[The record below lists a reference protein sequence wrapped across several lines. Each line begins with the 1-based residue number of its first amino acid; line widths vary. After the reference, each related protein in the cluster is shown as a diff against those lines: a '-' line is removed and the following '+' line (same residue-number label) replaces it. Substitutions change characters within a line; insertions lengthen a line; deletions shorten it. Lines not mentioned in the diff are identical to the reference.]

1 MGGVFRY
8 PYKRSLMHILRYLFL
23 SFGMAAIALSLPAQ
37 VQPLTE
43 ISTELGSN
51 AKAYSFTDDQ
61 GVTLLFQEKG
71 QARIFLLDPEMQ
83 LRQSY
88 TLDNLP
94 KNPNLHP
101 LGFTNKANALHFYYL
116 DLSTGEYQAYSVSK
130 RDGSSEQYR
139 LDLRERRAH
148 LHAGAFTYQGT
159 LHIVRM
165 PRNSNIIRVCKFE
178 DGGQFETEEIT
189 LERIDFV
196 EKVDYQLSTIHP
208 DSTIELAH
216 TWQAGKMYQYGP
228 YLYLS
233 LDEAD
238 QTYIV
243 EVDLPSGRQAERS
256 FPSPKLG
263 DNPNHYKSNSLLWQD
278 LLIQFATSEDSLK
291 VQIRDLRS
299 GGIMSQYAYGSDE
312 RVQISSGKI
321 LHQPL
326 VGNLE
331 VVNSTEEFLSY
342 CADAPNVAVAA
353 RSLPDS
359 LLIFVA
365 GAVRPVQERGLS
377 GIVLSERYET
387 IWFETQLDLISLSPA
402 LPLASSPRWRKRP
415 QPKPQ
420 EMDFT
425 FNNKKYRG
433 YYDQRSGSYK
443 ISPLITH

>member
-1 MGGVFRY
+1 M
-8 PYKRSLMHILRYLFL
+8 LRYLFL
-23 SFGMAAIALSLPAQ
+23 ALSLTICILSVNAQ

-43 ISTELGSN
+43 IDTELGRN
-51 AKAYSFTDDQ
+51 AKAYSFTDAQ

-71 QARIFLLDPEMQ
+71 QARIFLLDPNMA

-94 KNPNLHP
+94 QNPNLHP

-139 LDLRERRAH
+139 LDLRERRTH

-165 PRNSNIIRVCKFE
+165 PRNSNVVRVCKFE

-189 LERIDFV
+189 LERIDFA

-256 FPSPKLG
+256 FPSPTLG
-263 DNPNHYKSNSLLWQD
+263 DNPTHYKSNSLLWQD

-299 GGIMSQYAYGSDE
+299 GGIMSQYAYGSDQK
-312 RVQISSGKI
+312 VQISSGKI

-326 VGNLE
+326 VGNLTT
-331 VVNSTEEFLSY
+331 VNSTEEFLSF
-342 CADAPNVAVAA
+342 CAAAPNVAVAA

-387 IWFETQLDLISLSPA
+387 VWFETQLDLISLSPA
-402 LPLASSPRWRKRP
+402 LPLASSPRWSRP
-415 QPKPQ
+415 ASKKPQ
-420 EMDFT
+420 QLSFT
-425 FNNKKYRG
+425 FNNQKYQG
-433 YYDQRSGSYK
+433 YYDSRTGQYK
-443 ISPLITH
+443 ISPHSNN

>member
-8 PYKRSLMHILRYLFL
+8 DSKRSLMHMLRYL
-23 SFGMAAIALSLPAQ
+23 LSL
-37 VQPLTE
+37 LL
-43 ISTELGSN
+43 LGSLALLQAQQN
-51 AKAYSFTDDQ
+51 PLLEIETQLGRNTKAYSFTDEQ
-61 GVTLLFQEKG
+61 GVTLLFQERG
-71 QARIFLLDPEMQ
+71 QARIFLLDRNMQ

-88 TLDNLP
+88 TLSDLP
-94 KNPNLHP
+94 QNPNLHP
-101 LGFTNKANALHFYYL
+101 LGFTNQADALHFFYL
-116 DLSTGEYQAYSVSK
+116 DLRSGEYQAYSVSK
-130 RDGSSEQYR
+130 QDGSADSYR
-139 LDLRERRAH
+139 VDLRERRAH

-165 PRNSNIIRVCKFE
+165 PRNSNVVRVCKFE

-189 LERIDFV
+189 LKRTDFA

-228 YLYLS
+228 YLYLT

-238 QTYIV
+238 QTYVV
-243 EVDLPSGRQAERS
+243 EVDLPGGRQSERS
-256 FPSPKLG
+256 FASPKLG
-263 DNPNHYKSNSLLWQD
+263 DNPNHYKTNSLLWQD

-299 GGIMSQYAYGSDE
+299 GGIMSQYAYGRDE
-312 RVQISSGKI
+312 KLQIASGQI

-326 VGNLE
+326 AGNAK
-331 VVNSTEEFLSY
+331 VVDNTAEFLSY
-342 CADAPNVAVAA
+342 CADAPNLAVAA

-359 LLIFVA
+359 LLVFVA

-387 IWFETQLDLISLSPA
+387 VWFETQLDLISLSPA
-402 LPLASSPRWRKRP
+402 LPLASSPRWRQRP

-420 EMDFT
+420 ALNFS
-425 FNNKKYRG
+425 FNNKKYQG
-433 YYDQRSGSYK
+433 YYDPRSGRYK
-443 ISPLITH
+443 ISPN